1 MVQLTS
7 ILEVILRD
15 FFEAFIHINYF
26 GVNDNYISNVINKS
40 TGNDFMKIDKANQ
53 HYKKSLNINLR
64 SMIDDK
70 TWFDLIDL
78 VNIRNTIIHNNGMID
93 DKFKKTKTFQR
104 IQDCIC
110 GDLIFLDEKEINN
123 YLKQVTQIADIIGKA
138 FEEKYSMLKYGLI
151 ANYYFNN
158 I

>member
-1 MVQLTS
+1 MESAHRYFRIGAPL
-7 ILEVILRD
+7 ILEWT
-15 FFEAFIHINYF
+15 HQ
-26 GVNDNYISNVINKS
+26 S
-40 TGNDFMKIDKANQ
+40 TGIC
-53 HYKKSLNINLR
+53 
-64 SMIDDK
+64 
-70 TWFDLIDL
+70 
-78 VNIRNTIIHNNGMID
+78 
-93 DKFKKTKTFQR
+93 TFQR

-110 GDLIFLDEKEINN
+110 GNLIFLDEKEINN